1 VDFWHDAELTDE
13 EKNRKLVAAC
23 RRVFSSEDGR
33 IALNMLL
40 TDLKFFEQTA
50 DAGGAVLNNYA
61 KFFIRERLG
70 VRGTVALSDAIA
82 GEAETAASG
91 EGKDNG

>member
-1 VDFWHDAELTDE
+1 MDFWDDAKLSDE

-23 RRVFSSEDGR
+23 RRAFLTADGR

-40 TDLKFFEQTA
+40 TDLYFFDPSPDE
-50 DAGGAVLNNYA
+50 AGAALSNYA

-82 GEAETAASG
+82 GAAETAASG